1 MKEPRHSDFVHP
13 PAASDVSSFYEGQ
26 DLEALASL
34 PRYYDWILSYFR
46 PFLLGRV
53 LEIGAGLGQIA
64 ARYAGQPERLILLEP
79 AKNLYG
85 RLKERF
91 ANQSHVTTVCGLV
104 EDLRPGE
111 MGDGAISHFD
121 AVLLVNV
128 LEHVEDDGLM
138 LRQIFQLLRPGG
150 VLLVFVPA
158 LPWLYGTLDALV
170 HHVRRYTR
178 GSLTTTI
185 EGAGF
190 GVELARYFDL
200 VGVLPWFITGRVLRR
215 KEFSEGAA
223 KLYDLCG
230 VPMGRLMER
239 LFEPPIGKNL
249 VLVARRPKDI
259 LPS

>member
-1 MKEPRHSDFVHP
+1 MKEPSHTDLVGST
-13 PAASDVSSFYEGQ
+13 AVSHVPSFYEGQ

-34 PRYYDWILSYFR
+34 PRYYEWILSYFR

-53 LEIGAGLGQIA
+53 LEIGAGLGHIA
-64 ARYAGQPERLILLEP
+64 ARYAGQPERLVLLEP
-79 AKNLYG
+79 AKNLYD

-91 ANQSHVTTVCGLV
+91 ASQPQITTVCGLV
-104 EDLRPGE
+104 EELRPTE
-111 MGDGAISHFD
+111 LGDGAISHFD

-128 LEHVEDDGLM
+128 LEHVEDDGRM
-138 LRQIFQLLRPGG
+138 LHHIFQLLRPGG
-150 VLLVFVPA
+150 ALLVFVPA
-158 LPWLYGTLDALV
+158 MPWLYGTLDALV

-178 GSLTTTI
+178 GSLTTTV

-215 KEFSEGAA
+215 KEFSQGAA
-223 KLYDLCG
+223 RLYDLCG
-230 VPMGRLMER
+230 VPIGRLMER
-239 LFEPPIGKNL
+239 LIEPPIGKNL